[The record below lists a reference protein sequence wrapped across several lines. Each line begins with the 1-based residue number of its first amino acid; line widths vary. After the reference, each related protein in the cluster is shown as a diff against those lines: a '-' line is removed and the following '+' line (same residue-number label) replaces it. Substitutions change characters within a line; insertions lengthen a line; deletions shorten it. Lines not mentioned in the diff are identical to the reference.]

1 MIKKLILTLFLIP
14 LISFGDSAERILN
27 EAINRLPKEPLEIK
41 GTLRIRTPN
50 GSNKFIHSV
59 HIISKLG
66 ESIPLTKYKINDD
79 TMLMEWI
86 KLKPTYT
93 FSNSSTKITD
103 DISSTKMTWGELSFS
118 FLWWKNAKIIKMS
131 KKINRSAW
139 LIEIPYPES
148 DNTLRVWIDAEML
161 FPLEVQSLNKN
172 RKIEKTL
179 RVKRFRKIDEIWFP
193 QQIEIL
199 HQSSQDRSILWIDEI
214 SIIK

>member
-1 MIKKLILTLFLIP
+1 
-14 LISFGDSAERILN
+14 
-27 EAINRLPKEPLEIK
+27 
-41 GTLRIRTPN
+41 
-50 GSNKFIHSV
+50 
-59 HIISKLG
+59 
-66 ESIPLTKYKINDD
+66 
-79 TMLMEWI
+79 MEWI

-179 RVKRFRKIDEIWFP
+179 IVNRFRKID
-193 QQIEIL
+193 
-199 HQSSQDRSILWIDEI
+199 
-214 SIIK
+214 